1 MTAQHAGRG
10 GDHHHDIIFIII
22 IMDPKKLA
30 NQGDELWKRSDKLNA
45 EFFALSY
52 GSLVVQLVKDYE
64 DYSQVN
70 QQLDKMGYNIGT
82 RLIEDLLARSSLPRC
97 SDFRE
102 VGEVVSKVAFKM
114 FLGYSPHVSHNPQV
128 TSGLREFT
136 LGFDE
141 NVLAEFV
148 ELPED
153 ALGAQIKPGPA
164 TAGTETGSVGGL
176 WYSQILCGV
185 IRGALEMVG
194 MAVEAKFVSDVLRGD
209 DTTEIKVRLVKYLD
223 DEVPQGDD

>member
-1 MTAQHAGRG
+1 
-10 GDHHHDIIFIII
+10 
-22 IMDPKKLA
+22 MDPKKLA

-136 LGFDE
+136 LSFDE

-153 ALGAQIKPGPA
+153 ALGAQVKPGPA
-164 TAGTETGSVGGL
+164 AAGSEAGSVGGL

-209 DTTEIKVRLVKYLD
+209 DTTEIKVRLIKYLD

>member
-1 MTAQHAGRG
+1 
-10 GDHHHDIIFIII
+10 
-22 IMDPKKLA
+22 MDPKKLA
-30 NQGDELWKRSDKLNA
+30 IQGDELWKRAEKINA
-45 EFFALSY
+45 EFFALTY
-52 GSLVVQLVKDYE
+52 GAMVVQLVKDYE
-64 DYSQVN
+64 DYGQVN

-102 VGEVVSKVAFKM
+102 VGETTAKLAFKM
-114 FLGYSPHVSHNPQV
+114 FLGYSPNISHNPQV
-128 TSGLREFT
+128 NSGLREFT
-136 LGFDE
+136 LHFDE

-153 ALGAQIKPGPA
+153 ALGSQTKNSLPGAAEPGS
-164 TAGTETGSVGGL
+164 AGAL

-209 DTTEIKVRLVKYLD
+209 ETTEMKVRLVKYLD
-223 DEVPQGDD
+223 DEVPPADD

>member
-1 MTAQHAGRG
+1 MGPSR
-10 GDHHHDIIFIII
+10 IFIGNLLPST
-22 IMDPKKLA
+22 MDPKRFA

-45 EFFALSY
+45 EVFALTY
-52 GSLVVQLVKDYE
+52 GALVVQLVKDYE

-82 RLIEDLLARSSLPRC
+82 RLIEDFLARSSLPRC
-97 SDFRE
+97 TDFRE
-102 VGEVVSKVAFKM
+102 VGEVTAKVAFKM
-114 FLGYSPHVSHNPQV
+114 FLGYSPNVTHNPQV

-136 LGFDE
+136 LHLDE

-153 ALGAQIKPGPA
+153 ALGVQLKSNPAGSGSEAGP
-164 TAGTETGSVGGL
+164 VGGL
-176 WYSQILCGV
+176 WYSQVLCGI

-209 DTTEIKVRLVKYLD
+209 DTTEIKVRLIKYLE